1 MGFRRSGG
9 RFRVSG
15 GWFGVLRDGWQM
27 LESGARSNGWTGWR
41 GAKVAGLTF
50 GRHRPNPTSYILYP
64 TFYILHPQPETPS
77 KSTLHRIFGQ
87 RMPAETARKFFP

>member
-1 MGFRRSGG
+1 VADAGIWGAVEWLDWVAGCKGG
-9 RFRVSG
+9 RVDF
-15 GWFGVLRDGWQM
+15 WPAPPQ
-27 LESGARSNGWTGWR
+27 
-41 GAKVAGLTF
+41 
-50 GRHRPNPTSYILYP
+50 SYILYP